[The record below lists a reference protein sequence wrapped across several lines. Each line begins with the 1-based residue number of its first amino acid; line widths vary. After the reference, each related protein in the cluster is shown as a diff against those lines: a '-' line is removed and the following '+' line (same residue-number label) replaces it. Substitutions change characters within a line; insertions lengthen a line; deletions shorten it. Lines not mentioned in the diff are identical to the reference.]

1 MVPNLTYPLLS
12 ICIPAYNRP
21 EWLRRAIESIFLT
34 SEALQ
39 ARVEIVVSDDSTI
52 AECGQ
57 ISHQLLSDWQGPWQ
71 YQVNSPSL
79 GMAQNW
85 NRCIQM
91 AKGQYVLILHD
102 DDYLEN
108 NAVANILETLQA
120 HPQAS
125 AFLFG
130 VNVVTAKEYMR
141 KKQQFSKMEYLDR
154 KAALQQLLLNSSFVR
169 FPGIVLQRDIFQ
181 QVGYF
186 DETIGGIADIHLWIR
201 IFNAFGVRCIPI
213 TTANYTVHADALT
226 MNMFNES
233 ALKSLVSLFDWV
245 KAEQWLDVD
254 TINFCKT
261 NYFHQFILAGTVRYI
276 RKREFNNARRVFKLF
291 EVIKMNSK
299 STYIKWKG
307 IRKILALLLCEH

>member
-1 MVPNLTYPLLS
+1 MSTPVLS

-21 EWLRRAIESIFLT
+21 KWFSRALASILT
-34 SEALQ
+34 TPETQQ
-39 ARVEIVVSDDSTI
+39 AQIEIVVSDDSTI

-57 ISHQLLSDWQGPWQ
+57 ISHQSLSGWQGPWQ

-91 AKGQYVLILHD
+91 AKGKYILILHD
-102 DDYLEN
+102 DDYLETG
-108 NAVANILETLQA
+108 AIANILETVQA
-120 HPQAS
+120 HPQTS

-130 VNVVTAKEYMR
+130 VNVVTAKEHVR

-154 KAALQQLLLNSSFVR
+154 RAALQQLLLNSSFVR
-169 FPGIVLQRDIFQ
+169 FPGIVLQRDVFQ

-186 DETIGGIADIHLWIR
+186 DEKVGGIADIHLWIR
-201 IFNAFGVRCIPI
+201 IFNAYGVCCVPI

-233 ALKSLVSLFDWV
+233 VVNQLLSLFDWIE
-245 KAEQWLDVD
+245 AEQWLDLELLE
-254 TINFCKT
+254 FCKT
-261 NYFHQFILAGTVRYI
+261 NYFHQFILAGSIRYLRIGNFKNTRKTLSLFNTVQLNSQ
-276 RKREFNNARRVFKLF
+276 KAVFKWKLLRF
-291 EVIKMNSK
+291 LLISFFRPKTS
-299 STYIKWKG
+299 YI
-307 IRKILALLLCEH
+307 